1 MTNVQ
6 QAEHDEF
13 QGGDPLSSNAVDAPW
28 HVIWRI
34 RIWGMSAAVILCA
47 AYLVVRPD
55 SIDTASGLFRS
66 QLFRHGVFF
75 WNNRWFGGHPL
86 PGYGIVSPALN
97 SLIGIQIT
105 GVLSVLLGTWCFIL
119 LVERWRRVRP
129 DLSSP
134 TLAVV
139 LFAVS
144 SACSLW
150 SGRLTFT
157 PAIGLG
163 AATLLLVF
171 DGHTVWASI
180 CAALCGLASP
190 VGALSLVVVLGAI
203 LVAGSLPRRRI
214 FVVGVA
220 TAVPIGILLMLF
232 PEGGWYPFTG
242 GSFTLLLVALGI
254 VGWYGRDLVVV
265 RWAVFAYMLVA
276 VAAFVVKSPLGGN
289 VVRLGW
295 VAAGAMGAL
304 VIREHGRAALVG
316 FAAFSVIWGWSY
328 ALMAFHQPAP
338 TAHAEYY
345 TSLNDYLGSLPG
357 VFRVEVVPT
366 PDYMQADTIALK
378 VGIARGWQTQVD
390 RELNPEFYDGKLTSD
405 GFHQWLL
412 RDSVA
417 YVALPLAAV
426 QDKSQDEADIVKAAP
441 KYLDPI
447 WSNTKWRVYRVVG
460 APSLADNGARLTD
473 VQPES
478 LTVEVAKAGDTVVR
492 FRYTAMYEIVQGTGC
507 ISATPDQWIKLH
519 TDTPGTVRLQISAL
533 HKIALGGR
541 PNCA

>member
-6 QAEHDEF
+6 QAELPEFHGDE
-13 QGGDPLSSNAVDAPW
+13 SSSVTSDTPW
-28 HVIWRI
+28 HVRWRI
-34 RIWGMSAAVILCA
+34 RLWGMSVAVVLCI
-47 AYLVVRPD
+47 AYLVYRPD

-97 SLIGIQIT
+97 SLVGIQIT
-105 GVLSVLLGTWCFIL
+105 GVASVLLGTWCFIL
-119 LVERWRRVRP
+119 LVERWRVSRP

-134 TLAVV
+134 ELAVV
-139 LFAVS
+139 LFALS
-144 SACSLW
+144 CACSLW

-163 AATLLLVF
+163 AAALLAVF
-171 DGHTVWASI
+171 RGRTVWAAVF
-180 CAALCGLASP
+180 AALCGLASP

-203 LVAGSLPRRRI
+203 WVAGSLPRRRI
-214 FVVGVA
+214 FIVGVA
-220 TAVPIGILLMLF
+220 TAVPIGVLLLLF

-242 GSFTLLLVALGI
+242 GSFALLLVALGI

-265 RWAVFAYMLVA
+265 RWAVIAYMVVA

-304 VIREHGRAALVG
+304 VIREHGRAAI
-316 FAAFSVIWGWSY
+316 FAFTVFSVIWGWSY
-328 ALMAFHQPAP
+328 ALMAFQQPAP

-390 RELNPEFYDGKLTSD
+390 RELNPEFYDGKLTQEN
-405 GFHQWLL
+405 FHAWLL

-426 QDKSQDEADIVKAAP
+426 QDKSQDEAAIVQAAP
-441 KYLDPI
+441 KYLDPV
-447 WSNTKWRVYRVVG
+447 WSNSKWRVYRVVD
-460 APSLADNGARLTD
+460 AQPLADHGAQLLD
-473 VQPES
+473 VEPES
-478 LTVEVAKAGDTVVR
+478 LTVAVAKAGDTVVR
-492 FRYTAMYEIVQGTGC
+492 FRYTAMYEVDQGSAC
-507 ISATPDQWIKLH
+507 ISATPDQWIRIH
-519 TDTPGTVRLQISAL
+519 ADSPGTVRLQISAL

-541 PNCA
+541 PNCS